1 MTDDD
6 IAWRP
11 TADYVAGSRLQQFIT
26 RHDLRDYPDLLNR
39 STTDLEWF
47 WRAVL
52 DDLGIQFY
60 EPYTKVVD
68 TSRGIPWTRWCV
80 GGRMNIV
87 HNCLD
92 KWMGTPVADRVA
104 FHWEGEEGET
114 RDQTYAE
121 LWQSVNQC
129 AAGLQT
135 LGVQKGDRVAL
146 FLPMCPELVIVF
158 FAVIRLGG
166 VVLPLFSG
174 YGVDAVASRLRDS
187 EAMVLVTADG
197 FWRRGQ
203 HVRMKTTAD
212 EAVVAAPSIRHVI
225 VVSRLGIDVPMHPRR
240 DISFAEVMTRPI
252 DPPPWSRGWP
262 DVLPPRPPRWPP
274 GAPRLPV
281 ECPNE
286 PTDAE
291 DPLMIIY
298 TSGTT
303 GRPKGAVHS
312 HCGFPIKAA
321 QDMAHCFDVHEGE
334 AMYWVSDIGW
344 MMGPWEIF
352 GMTLL
357 GGTALLYDGALD
369 YPAPDRL
376 WSLVERHRVN
386 ILGVSPTLVRALMR
400 HGDDL
405 PRRHD
410 LSSLRILGS
419 TGEPWNPDPWRWFFE
434 VAGGSRLPIINYSG
448 GTEVSGGLVA
458 GNVLTPLKPAAFAG
472 PPPGIAA
479 DVVDDQGR
487 SVRNQVGELVVRAPW
502 IGMTRGF
509 WKDDRRYEETYWSRF
524 PAVWVHGD
532 WALVDDDGLWYILG
546 RSDDTIKI
554 AGKRVGPAEVE
565 SALVEHPAVIEAAA
579 IGVPDELKGQALV
592 CFCVLRPD
600 AEARPQ
606 LAEELKSLVARRL
619 GKPLRPER
627 VEFVIDLPKTRN
639 AKVMRRVIRAAYLGE
654 PPGDLSSLENPQSLT
669 AIEQVGSG
677 VRPD

>member
-1 MTDDD
+1 VTGGEE

-11 TADYVAGSRLQQFIT
+11 SAEYVAGSRLKRFIDQHGF
-26 RHDLRDYPDLLNR
+26 RSYAELLER
-39 STTDLEWF
+39 STSDPEWF

-52 DDLGIQFY
+52 DDLGIEFF
-60 EPYTKVVD
+60 EPFTTVLD
-68 TSRGIPWTRWCV
+68 TSRGLPWTRWCV

-92 KWMGTPVADRVA
+92 KWMGTPVAERMA
-104 FHWEGEEGET
+104 IHWEGEEGVT
-114 RDQTYAE
+114 RYLTYAD

-129 AAGLQT
+129 AAGLLA
-135 LGVQKGDRVAL
+135 LGIRKGDRVAM
-146 FLPMCPELVIVF
+146 FMPMCPELVTLF
-158 FAVIRLGG
+158 FAVIRVGG

-174 YGVDAVASRLRDS
+174 YGADAVASRLRDS
-187 EAMVLVTADG
+187 ETTMLVTADG

-203 HVRMKTTAD
+203 QVRMKTTAD
-212 EAVVAAPSIRHVI
+212 DAVAAAPSVRHVV
-225 VVSRLGIDVPMHPRR
+225 VVSRLGIDVPMGSR
-240 DISFAEVMTRPI
+240 DIPFANLMTQPI
-252 DPPPWSRGWP
+252 
-262 DVLPPRPPRWPP
+262 
-274 GAPRLPV
+274 

-286 PTDAE
+286 PTDAD

-303 GRPKGAVHS
+303 GRPKGAVHT

-321 QDMAHCFDVHEGE
+321 QDMVHCFDVHEME
-334 AMYWVSDIGW
+334 TMYWVSDIGW
-344 MMGPWEIF
+344 MMGPWELF

-369 YPAPDRL
+369 HPGPDRL

-400 HGDDL
+400 HGEE
-405 PRRHD
+405 PVRRHD

-419 TGEPWNPDPWRWFFE
+419 TGEPWNPEPWRWFFD

-487 SVRNQVGELVVRAPW
+487 SVRQEVGELVVRAPW

-509 WKDDRRYEETYWSRF
+509 WNDDRRYEETYWSRF
-524 PAVWVHGD
+524 PNVWVHGD
-532 WALVDDDGLWYILG
+532 WAAIDEDGLWYILG

-565 SALVEHPAVIEAAA
+565 SVLVEHPEVLEAAA

-592 CFCVLRPD
+592 CFCVLRPT
-600 AEARPQ
+600 AAPGPG
-606 LAEELKSLVARRL
+606 LATELKALVAARL
-619 GKPLRPER
+619 GKPLRPEQI
-627 VEFVIDLPKTRN
+627 EFVGDLPKTRN
-639 AKVMRRVIRAAYLGE
+639 AKVMRRVIRAAFLGQ
-654 PPGDLSSLENPQSLT
+654 PPGDLSSLENPQ
-669 AIEQVGSG
+669 AVAEIERRRGHG
-677 VRPD
+677 APRD